1 MSRRK
6 KYGIKLFFSG
16 TSIGPILS
24 IVTAGI
30 LAKYFGWEAI
40 FYVHGSLACIWLIL
54 WAIFI
59 SNTPSDNYFI
69 SESEMIYITSN
80 CSCNKNL
87 NNSMVLVWFF
97 HTIVIVICI
106 PLWNHKITEFGG
118 VIWICLCKIE
128 VTKSICSLKNIQ
140 NNLPN
145 PAILWFHNG
154 IQMNMPLGSC

>member
-1 MSRRK
+1 MRVIQGLSAGVSMPAMNVLIAQWSPELERS
-6 KYGIKLFFSG
+6 YLSSIVFSG

-80 CSCNKNL
+80 CSYNKNL
-87 NNSMVLVWFF
+87 NNSMVLV
-97 HTIVIVICI
+97 
-106 PLWNHKITEFGG
+106 
-118 VIWICLCKIE
+118 
-128 VTKSICSLKNIQ
+128 
-140 NNLPN
+140 
-145 PAILWFHNG
+145 
-154 IQMNMPLGSC
+154 